1 MIPVTEYK
9 NQKIGVF
16 GLGKAGEATVA
27 SLLAGEAE
35 VFAWDDAASRQM
47 PDARCQ
53 MSGYKEWPWKEL
65 KALVLSPGIPL
76 THPKP
81 HPVVELA
88 HKHNV
93 PIIGDIELLYRAC
106 PDARYIGITGT
117 NGKST
122 TTTLIGHILKT
133 AGLRVEV
140 GGNLG
145 IPALALDPLGA
156 DGTYVLELSSYQL
169 DLVKTTRFNVA
180 VLLNITPD
188 HLDRHGDMEGYI
200 AAKMHVFERQQKGDV
215 AVIAVDDEYT
225 KEVAGCW
232 LPVAGKARLVRVSAQ
247 QELNDGIY
255 VKEGVLYDCTSNQQP
270 ATSNISGIPTLPGR
284 HNWQNAAAAYAAARA
299 CGVTPDVIYKAMQTF
314 PGLRHRLQLVATI
327 RGVRFINDS
336 KATNADATAN
346 ALAPYDNIYWIAGGK
361 PKEGGIAT
369 LANYFPKITHA
380 FLIGEAT
387 EEFAKTLDNS
397 LSHWERGGVRALPQI
412 RPPHPALPPSLKL
425 RRTRRATF
433 SQGEKEKNG
442 VPYTRCGTLDVAVKK
457 AAEMAFKDSGRD
469 LSSLNPESRILNPVV
484 LLSPACA
491 SFDQF
496 KNFEE
501 RGDAFCDLVHSLNPE
516 SRIPT
521 PGSYAP

>member
-1 MIPVTEYK
+1 VITIIEYK

-27 SLLAGEAE
+27 SLLAGNAQ
-35 VFAWDDAASRQM
+35 VFAWDDKYSGQDEKSLNPESRILN
-47 PDARCQ
+47 PA
-53 MSGYKEWPWKEL
+53 KWPWNEL
-65 KALVLSPGIPL
+65 KALILSPGIPL

-81 HPVVELA
+81 HEVVTMA
-88 HKHNV
+88 KRNNC

-106 PDARYIGITGT
+106 PNARYIGITGT

-122 TTTLIGHILKT
+122 TTTLIGHILKM
-133 AGLRVEV
+133 AGIKTEI

-145 IPALALDPLGA
+145 TPALSLNPLAA

-200 AAKMHVFERQQKGDV
+200 ATKMHIFERQQKDDT
-215 AVIAVDDEYT
+215 AAIAVDDEYT
-225 KEVAGCW
+225 KEIVLGTRYSVLGEAKYI
-232 LPVAGKARLVRVSAQ
+232 PVSARQ
-247 QELNDGIY
+247 KLEAGIY
-255 VKEGVLYDCTSNQQP
+255 VENGILYDTSSTEYRVP
-270 ATSNISGIPTLPGR
+270 STEYDLTPIPTLTGR
-284 HNWQNAAAAYAAARA
+284 HNWQNAAAAWAVARA
-299 CGVTPDVIYKAMQTF
+299 CGVAPEVIYNAMRSF

-361 PKEGGIAT
+361 PKAGGIVS
-369 LANYFPKITHA
+369 LAEYFPKIVHA
-380 FLIGEAT
+380 FLIGEA
-387 EEFAKTLDNS
+387 EDEFARTL
-397 LSHWERGGVRALPQI
+397 EG
-412 RPPHPALPPSLKL
+412 K
-425 RRTRRATF
+425 
-433 SQGEKEKNG
+433 
-442 VPYTRCGTLDVAVKK
+442 VPYTRCGTLDVAVQQ
-457 AAEMAFKDSGRD
+457 AAAMAFSSSSGERQREPGIHSKASANGEMD
-469 LSSLNPESRILNPVV
+469 PRTILRIAEDDGSVV

-501 RGDAFCDLVHSLNPE
+501 RGDRFCELVEGLSH
-516 SRIPT
+516 
-521 PGSYAP
+521 AP